1 MLLFYQKHK
10 TLESTK
16 LLLETAAAHRLAD
29 IFVASFEGSFDKRL
43 AMLDAIDLQKR
54 LSKAIEIITRHVQ
67 VFFSS
72 VQIICKCLF
81 FQLMALNWKIKKVAC
96 LGVLHRLSE

>member
-1 MLLFYQKHK
+1 
-10 TLESTK
+10 
-16 LLLETAAAHRLAD
+16 
-29 IFVASFEGSFDKRL
+29 
-43 AMLDAIDLQKR
+43 
-54 LSKAIEIITRHVQ
+54 